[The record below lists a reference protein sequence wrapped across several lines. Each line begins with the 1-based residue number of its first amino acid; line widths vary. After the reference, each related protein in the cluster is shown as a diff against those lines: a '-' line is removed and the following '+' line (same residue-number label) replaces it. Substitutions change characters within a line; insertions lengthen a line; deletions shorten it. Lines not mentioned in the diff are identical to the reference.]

1 MKMSKNSS
9 NIKQYKIL
17 LLGDSDSNKT
27 KIFNKIIYGKTDK
40 SVSNTIGGVFDIEN
54 IIYKKKKY
62 SIRLHDTASQERFR
76 SIARSYYHITDGY
89 FIIFNL
95 ANEYSLNSIK
105 EWIESLKEEK
115 EYPKIVI
122 LGHEIQNNNNISD
135 DIINQY
141 LKNYS
146 EYKFLKVCPE
156 KNKNIYEAL
165 YTMIDLL
172 DNDYEG
178 KKEEE
183 NIIINRKNKN
193 KLKQNKKDL
202 KLNNINNL
210 NVMKNDNKSS
220 FDNSKLKKYLDF

>member
-1 MKMSKNSS
+1 MVEKC
-9 NIKQYKIL
+9 IEYKIL
-17 LLGDSDSNKT
+17 LLGNSDSNKT

-40 SVSNTIGGVFDIEN
+40 TDSNAIGVDFDIKN

-62 SIRLHDTASQERFR
+62 SIRLHDTAGQERFR
-76 SIARSYYHITDGY
+76 GVTKSYYHMTNGY
-89 FIIFNL
+89 FVIFNL
-95 ANEYSLNSIK
+95 ANEQSLNSIK
-105 EWIESLKEEK
+105 EWIESLKEEI
-115 EYPKIVI
+115 EDPKIVI

-146 EYKFLKVCPE
+146 EYKLLKVCPE
-156 KNKNIYEAL
+156 KNKNIYEAI

-172 DNDYEG
+172 DSNYEE